1 MKKKTVYSDDEDLSD
16 SEDDKIKS
24 INIETNNNISSD
36 EEIISINVNKKQK
49 KLRNRHTLSHLNK
62 PISKISVV
70 EFSSDEDLLSD
81 SDINDNINK
90 TEITKS
96 ISSN

>member
-1 MKKKTVYSDDEDLSD
+1 MKKKTVYSDDENLSD

-24 INIETNNNISSD
+24 INFETNNNISSD

-49 KLRNRHTLSHLNK
+49 KLNKHKLSHLNK

-90 TEITKS
+90 TEITES